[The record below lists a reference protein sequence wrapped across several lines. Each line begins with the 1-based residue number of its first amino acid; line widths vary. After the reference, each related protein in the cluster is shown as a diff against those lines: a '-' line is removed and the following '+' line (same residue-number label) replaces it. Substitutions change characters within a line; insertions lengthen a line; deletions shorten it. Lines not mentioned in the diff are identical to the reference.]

1 MTNTPKPNQAIITSR
16 YWLVLSIVSGVVAL
30 LPLAVVLVN
39 FAANPSSNPF
49 DESGYGAALGGAA
62 PLLQAT
68 ETERQDPPGAGEG
81 PERPVG
87 RQYPAVERHG
97 DHG

>member
-49 DESGYGAALGGAA
+49 SELGYGAALWLLIVSVPTGGAIFA
-62 PLLQAT
+62 VGALVAVVIEWFAT
-68 ETERQDPPGAGEG
+68 RK
-81 PERPVG
+81 RN
-87 RQYPAVERHG
+87 RSR
-97 DHG
+97 

>member
-49 DESGYGAALGGAA
+49 DESGYGAALWGFFISVPTGGIIFAVGALVAVTIDWIAA
-62 PLLQAT
+62 L
-68 ETERQDPPGAGEG
+68 R
-81 PERPVG
+81 RN
-87 RQYPAVERHG
+87 RSR
-97 DHG
+97 

>member
-49 DESGYGAALGGAA
+49 DESGYGAALWGLFISGPTGGIIFAVGALVAVAIDWIAA
-62 PLLQAT
+62 L
-68 ETERQDPPGAGEG
+68 R
-81 PERPVG
+81 RN
-87 RQYPAVERHG
+87 RSR
-97 DHG
+97 

>member
-1 MTNTPKPNQAIITSR
+1 MSTKLKAQPAIITSR

-49 DESGYGAALGGAA
+49 DESGYGAVIWVLFLSVPTGGIIFAVGALAA
-62 PLLQAT
+62 VAIEWFAT
-68 ETERQDPPGAGEG
+68 RK
-81 PERPVG
+81 RN
-87 RQYPAVERHG
+87 RSR
-97 DHG
+97 

>member
-1 MTNTPKPNQAIITSR
+1 MSTKLKAQAPIITAR

-49 DESGYGAALGGAA
+49 DESGYGAAIWGLFISVPTGGIIFAVGALAA
-62 PLLQAT
+62 VAIEWISGLK
-68 ETERQDPPGAGEG
+68 RN
-81 PERPVG
+81 RS
-87 RQYPAVERHG
+87 R
-97 DHG
+97 

>member
-1 MTNTPKPNQAIITSR
+1 MSTKLKAQPAIITSR

-49 DESGYGAALGGAA
+49 DESGYGAAIWGLFISVPTGGIIFAVGALG
-62 PLLQAT
+62 
-68 ETERQDPPGAGEG
+68 
-81 PERPVG
+81 
-87 RQYPAVERHG
+87 AVAIEWISGLKRNRSR
-97 DHG
+97 